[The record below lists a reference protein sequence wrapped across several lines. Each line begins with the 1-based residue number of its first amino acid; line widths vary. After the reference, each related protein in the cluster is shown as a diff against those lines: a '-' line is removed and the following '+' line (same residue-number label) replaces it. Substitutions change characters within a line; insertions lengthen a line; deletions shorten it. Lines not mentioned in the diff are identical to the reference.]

1 MTALTHPSTSSTDF
15 SATSVALLEVGH
27 IVKPHGLRG
36 EVVVRFV
43 SNRPERLR
51 PGEQMLVLPPGA
63 STPSSESLEIMA
75 IRPQRDCYLVVFAGI
90 DDRDGA
96 DRLRG
101 ARLLAESIDDAD
113 ALFVHDL
120 VGSEVFDT
128 NGERK
133 GRVTAVEANPASDLL
148 VVDGRAYVP
157 ARFVV
162 SRSEGRIVI
171 DPPEGLFD

>member
-1 MTALTHPSTSSTDF
+1 
-15 SATSVALLEVGH
+15 VALLEVGH
-27 IVKPHGLRG
+27 VVKPHGLRG

-51 PGEQMLVLPPGA
+51 QGEQMIIEMPDGSRSAQGPLVVV
-63 STPSSESLEIMA
+63 S
-75 IRPQRDCYLVVFAGI
+75 IRPQRDCFLILFEGV

-96 DRLRG
+96 ERLRG
-101 ARLLAESIDDAD
+101 ARLIAESIDDAD

-128 NGERK
+128 RGERK
-133 GRVTAVEANPASDLL
+133 GKVTGVEANPASDLL
-148 VVDGRAYVP
+148 VVDDKAYVP

-162 SRSEGRIVI
+162 SHSKGRVVI
-171 DPPEGLFD
+171 DAPEGLFE

>member
-1 MTALTHPSTSSTDF
+1 M
-15 SATSVALLEVGH
+15 ALLEVGRV
-27 IVKPHGLRG
+27 VKPHGLRG

-51 PGEQMLVLPPGA
+51 AGEQMSVEMPDG
-63 STPSSESLEIMA
+63 STPSQASLEVA
-75 IRPQRDCYLVVFAGI
+75 SIRPQRDCFLVLFGGV

-96 DRLRG
+96 ERLRG
-101 ARLLAESIDDAD
+101 ALLFAEAIDDAD

-120 VGSEVFDT
+120 VGAEVFDT

-148 VVDGRAYVP
+148 VVDDNAYVP

-162 SRSEGRIVI
+162 SHSQGRVVI
-171 DPPEGLFD
+171 DAPEGLFE